1 MSTRSKLLAAAV
13 VALSSA
19 VVLGQSTT
27 NPATSSPTPPV
38 SATTTS
44 VAPAPATQPAGASA
58 TQPAQPTAGNTVIVS
73 APRVQVAPALG
84 AKVTTITPQE
94 IKATPGGQ
102 NAPLQQIIVHNV
114 PSAVEDSYGQYHIRG
129 EHNNLTYRV
138 NGVLLPE
145 GLNGFG
151 QELDSR
157 IIQSASV
164 LTGSLPAQFGFRT
177 AGIIDV
183 TTKSGESLNHNEL
196 SLYGGSWDTVEP
208 SLQVG
213 GTDDKLDYFAVGSFN
228 HNNLGIENP
237 TSSSDPIHDAT
248 NQNKL
253 FLYLSYHIDDTSRL
267 SVLANANYSDFQI
280 PNNPGQKPVYQAG
293 NQTSYDSATT
303 NENQNE
309 QDYYSVVEYQKDTDE
324 FGIVAAAYSRF
335 GQIRFGADPVND
347 LAFLGAAGNVRNTFV
362 TSGVQLDGSYVL
374 DEEHT
379 LRAGLVASYTQEY
392 LDTLTGVFP
401 ANPDG
406 SQAST
411 TPFYIPDDSGNYDY
425 ETGIY
430 IQDEWKLNPQWTF
443 NYGLRYDRFD
453 ANFENADQ
461 VSPRANLVWK
471 PDPVDTFHGGY
482 SRYFAPPPP
491 QYVAVSTLNKFAG
504 TTNAPANFK
513 DSPTPVERSNYYDF
527 GYSRQLTPAWQASF
541 DSYYK
546 DCKNLNDLGQFGV
559 AEILSPYAYAKG
571 YVYGMEA
578 SSEYKKDG
586 WDAFGNFAWC
596 DTGAKGIVSS
606 QYQFSA
612 ADLAYISNH
621 YIHLD
626 HEANYTASAGLS
638 YTWTDNMAYV
648 DLLYGSG
655 LRTGFD
661 NTGKLPSYVPVSVGY
676 EHTFHPWASDRMD
689 LRFRIDCINLFD
701 QVYQIR
707 SGSGIGVFAP
717 QFGARRTFLAGLTF
731 DF

>member
-1 MSTRSKLLAAAV
+1 MRTRSHLLAM
-13 VALSSA
+13 ALVSL
-19 VVLGQSTT
+19 VCVDVLGQPTT
-27 NPATSSPTPPV
+27 NPASTSSAPLPLPT
-38 SATTTS
+38 
-44 VAPAPATQPAGASA
+44 PATQPA
-58 TQPAQPTAGNTVIVS
+58 PPTAGNTVVVS

-84 AKVTTITPQE
+84 AKVTIVGPQE
-94 IKATPGGQ
+94 IAATPGGQ
-102 NAPLQQIIVHNV
+102 NAPVQQIIVHNV

-157 IIQSASV
+157 IIGSVSV

-208 SLQVG
+208 SLQLG
-213 GTDDKLDYFAVGSFN
+213 GAGGADDKLDYFAVGSFD

-237 TSSSDPIHDAT
+237 TSSSDPIHDGT

-267 SVLANANYSDFQI
+267 SLIANGNYSDFQI
-280 PNNPGQKPVYQAG
+280 PNNPGQKPAYQVG
-293 NQTSYDSATT
+293 NQTSYDSAATD
-303 NENQNE
+303 ENQNE

-335 GQIRFGADPVND
+335 GQIRFFPDPIND

-362 TSGVQLDGSYVL
+362 TNGVQLDTSYVL
-374 DEEHT
+374 DDQHT
-379 LRAGLVASYTQEY
+379 LRAGLVASYTQED
-392 LDTLTGVFP
+392 LDTLTAVFP
-401 ANPDG
+401 ATADLA
-406 SQAST
+406 QTST
-411 TPFYIPDDSGNYDY
+411 TPFDIPDDSGNYDY

-430 IQDEWKLNPQWTF
+430 IQDEWKLTPQWTF

-453 ANFENADQ
+453 ASFEDADQ
-461 VSPRANLVWK
+461 LSPRANLVWK

-491 QYVAVSTLNKFAG
+491 QYVPVSTLDKFAN
-504 TTNAPANFK
+504 TTNAPAIFK
-513 DSPTPVERSNYYDF
+513 DSPTPVERSNYYDV

-546 DCKNLNDLGQFGV
+546 DCKDLNDLGQFGV
-559 AEILSPYAYAKG
+559 AEILSPYAYAHG
-571 YVYGMEA
+571 YVYGMEL
-578 SSEYKKDG
+578 SSEYKKAG

-606 QYQFSA
+606 QYQFTPGE
-612 ADLAYISNH
+612 LAYINDH

-638 YTWTDNMAYV
+638 YTWKDNMAYV

-661 NTGKLPSYVPVSVGY
+661 NTGKLPSYIPVSVGY

-689 LRFRIDCINLFD
+689 IRFRVDCINLFD
-701 QVYQIR
+701 QVYQLR

-717 QFGARRTFLAGLTF
+717 QYGERRTFLAGLTF